1 MTRAIIALLASILT
15 AVQAFFIYFKGQTI
29 CFTDGCAIVDSL
41 TTVSPLYFN
50 IAGFLFFQT
59 IFWCLMW
66 GRDGAE
72 HWHKLARLLLLAALC
87 AEAVLVF
94 FQYAIVTVFCSYCL
108 VIFGLIVLL
117 NILSGARQI
126 FRGIVLFSA
135 ITIVCLSLQFGE
147 ATGGGESLDRGSVAR
162 VSGEEQQGKL
172 YLFFSSTCVH
182 CEKIIELLQKENSCT
197 IGFNPI
203 ERLDNFDFPGAEYV
217 ADYKPEINLNFMKSL
232 SIKEI
237 PVLVGIEQQGISVLR
252 GELQIRRY
260 VEDKCRKT
268 RETDYSGSSSAVLP
282 GNIYPGAEK
291 VQDDACQVAA
301 ECDPEVVEEAA
312 EKK

>member
-1 MTRAIIALLASILT
+1 MTRAIIALLASVLT
-15 AVQAFFIYFKGQTI
+15 AVQGFFIYFKGQTI
-29 CFTDGCAIVDSL
+29 CFTDGCAVVESL
-41 TTVSPLYFN
+41 TTVPPLYFN

-59 IFWCLMW
+59 IFWCLIW

-135 ITIVCLSLQFGE
+135 IILVFFSLQFGE
-147 ATGGGESLDRGSVAR
+147 ATGRGESLDGGSVAT
-162 VSGEEQQGKL
+162 VSGDQQERKL
-172 YLFFSSTCVH
+172 YLFFSSTCAH
-182 CEKIIELLQKENSCT
+182 CEKVIELLQQENSCN

-203 ERLDNFDFPGAEYV
+203 ERLDNFDFPGAKFF
-217 ADYKPEINLNFMKSL
+217 ADYNPEINLNFMKSL
-232 SIKEI
+232 ALKEI
-237 PVLVGIEQQGISVLR
+237 PVLVGIEPQGISVLR

-268 RETDYSGSSSAVLP
+268 GEADYSGSSSAVLP
-282 GNIYPGAEK
+282 GHIYPGAEK
-291 VQDDACQVAA
+291 VQDDACQVAT

-312 EKK
+312 AKK